1 MSSIIKKLN
10 TNCVSCNVL
19 LNEKNVV
26 KNRKKCNK
34 CLNNIRNKIK
44 KPIIKH
50 VYENNTMIKT
60 ERTPIIGRSGCGK
73 TFLMLSLIKGKNPD
87 DVYIICKTDNQYPS
101 NFHNQSREILPL
113 EDYGNKTI
121 VFYDMLGSKEA
132 KDINAFFTRGRHQ
145 NLDIYYISQS
155 WYELPKNTIRNN
167 CSRIMLFPQTLKD
180 ITMIYNDISG
190 LHMNFSEWRD
200 FCRDAWKKRFN
211 YIQIDKDKD
220 VDDMYSIKNVSG
232 LEITAVP
239 ETDAF

>member
-19 LNEKNVV
+19 LNDKNMV

-34 CLNNIRNKIK
+34 FLNNIRNQNK

-60 ERTPIIGRSGCGK
+60 DRTLIIGRSGCGK
-73 TFLMLSLIKGKNPD
+73 TFLMLSLLKDKNPD
-87 DVYIICKTDNQYPS
+87 DVSTICKTDNQYPS
-101 NFHNQSREILPL
+101 KFHNQSREILPL
-113 EDYGNKTI
+113 EDNGNKTN
-121 VFYDMLGSKEA
+121 VFDDMLGSKEA
-132 KDINAFFTRGRHQ
+132 KDIDVFLLVVAITTLIFK
-145 NLDIYYISQS
+145 YISQS
-155 WYELPKNTIRNN
+155 WYEIAKNTIRNN

-180 ITMIYNDISG
+180 ITMIYNNISG

-200 FCRDAWKKRFN
+200 FCRDAWKKRYN
-211 YIQIDKDKD
+211 NVQIDKDKD
-220 VDDMYSIKNVSG
+220 LDDMYSLKNVSG
-232 LEITAVP
+232 LEIIAIP